1 MNLHAP
7 RIRDAGDSALLI
19 EWDDAID
26 PAINAR
32 AIATAA
38 AIRGAGISGLRDVVS
53 TYRSVAVFF
62 DPLTVEPDTLR
73 APLVQ
78 LSDERQPIAQG
89 KTIEI
94 PVTYGGEAGPDLA
107 EVAEW
112 AGLSADAVVE
122 R

>member
-1 MNLHAP
+1 MNPHAP

-19 EWDDAID
+19 EWDEAID

-73 APLVQ
+73 VPN
-78 LSDERQPIAQG
+78 RR
-89 KTIEI
+89 
-94 PVTYGGEAGPDLA
+94 
-107 EVAEW
+107 
-112 AGLSADAVVE
+112 DARRE
-122 R
+122 GRFATRRASREPTRS